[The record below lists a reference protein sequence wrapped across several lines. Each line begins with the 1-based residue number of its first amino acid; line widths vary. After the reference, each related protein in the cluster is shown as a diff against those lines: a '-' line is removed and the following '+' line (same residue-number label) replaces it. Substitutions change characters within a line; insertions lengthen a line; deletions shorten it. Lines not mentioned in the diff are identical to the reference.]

1 MAKKKLPFK
10 LVLRKSSSLTKT
22 AVLVALV
29 VCVLTLVGLSIATK
43 NAQQDYEAL
52 RQQAAD
58 LVEENQQIS
67 DRIQG
72 LGSVE
77 SIIQI
82 AMEELGLVEPDTVII
97 EPGN

>member
-1 MAKKKLPFK
+1 MAKKKIPVK
-10 LVLRKSSSLTKT
+10 LVFGKSSTLTKT
-22 AVLVALV
+22 AVLVLLV
-29 VCVLTLVGLSIATK
+29 VGTVTLIGLSAATK

-67 DRIQG
+67 DRIKG

-82 AMEELGLVEPDTVII
+82 AMEELGLVEPDTIII

>member
-1 MAKKKLPFK
+1 MAKKRMPFK
-10 LVLRKSSSLTKT
+10 LVFRKSSTLTKT
-22 AVLVALV
+22 ALLVALV
-29 VCVLTLVGLSIATK
+29 VCTLTLVGLSAATK

-58 LVEENQQIS
+58 LVAENQQIS
-67 DRIQG
+67 DRIKS

-82 AMEELGLVEPDTVII
+82 AMEELGLVEPDTMII

>member
-1 MAKKKLPFK
+1 MTRKRRPVKVVF
-10 LVLRKSSSLTKT
+10 RKSSTLTIT

-29 VCVLTLVGLSIATK
+29 VCTVTLIGLSAATK
-43 NAQQDYEAL
+43 DAQQDHEAL

-58 LVEENQQIS
+58 LVAQNQQIS
-67 DRIQG
+67 DRIKS

-97 EPGN
+97 APGD

>member
-1 MAKKKLPFK
+1 MAKKRMPFK
-10 LVLRKSSSLTKT
+10 LVFRKSSTLTKT
-22 AVLVALV
+22 ALLVALV
-29 VCVLTLVGLSIATK
+29 VCTLTLVGLSAATK

-58 LVEENQQIS
+58 LVAENQQIS
-67 DRIQG
+67 DRIKS

-82 AMEELGLVEPDTVII
+82 AMEELGLVEPDTIII

>member
-1 MAKKKLPFK
+1 MTKKKQPVKVVF
-10 LVLRKSSSLTKT
+10 RKSSPLTVT
-22 AVLVALV
+22 AVLVAAV
-29 VCVLTLVGLSIATK
+29 ACTVTLISLSAATK
-43 NAQQDYEAL
+43 NAQQDHEAL
-52 RQQAAD
+52 RQQAAE
-58 LVEENQQIS
+58 LVAENQQIS
-67 DRIQG
+67 DRIKS